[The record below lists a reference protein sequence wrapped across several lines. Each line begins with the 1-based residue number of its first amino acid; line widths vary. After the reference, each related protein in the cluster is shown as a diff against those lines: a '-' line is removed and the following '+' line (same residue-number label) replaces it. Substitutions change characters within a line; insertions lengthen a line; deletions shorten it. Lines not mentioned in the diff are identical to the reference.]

1 MRNAPNVKASLI
13 RKYHIINF
21 PYSTLNGLF
30 PPLQYLVG
38 AVAVEVDM
46 LVIQFRL
53 QIYWLLVKRAYKM
66 ISFFYLWLFIFRR
79 SVQFAANRYIVQEY
93 NTTEATSKF

>member
-1 MRNAPNVKASLI
+1 
-13 RKYHIINF
+13 
-21 PYSTLNGLF
+21 
-30 PPLQYLVG
+30 
-38 AVAVEVDM
+38 